1 MPGDRQPREDEA
13 RRELL
18 NSSLVL
24 GTIAAMLAAAPF
36 TAMIA
41 TRETEATFTAAV
53 DDELA
58 GLAEA
63 AGSYLD
69 AMSVAAEDR
78 LVAMAEDPAVQRVL
92 QPGAGNAAEARARL
106 AGNAGRW
113 FSALQL
119 RGDDESCALA
129 WPRSE
134 CSLPFP
140 DPMVATDERGL
151 ARRGPVQRCARIPA
165 ATSLGEP
172 QPVLGIRV
180 LCAEIDLER
189 LYDGVGAMPV
199 LSGGRIDLLS
209 VGGRALVPGAGPGS
223 RARLETTATRA
234 AIARASA
241 RGLRLPG
248 RQDGEEILAAWVFS
262 PTAGVGALVQVERTD
277 ALAPARRAGRH
288 VMLVSTTLALL
299 LSGLVFR
306 IGRRVAAIEENAHGA
321 RVDAEQRALTDA
333 LTGLRNRAAF
343 DDALL
348 SAIAEAGPGR
358 SPAVVLVDLDC
369 FKAVNDSR
377 GHEAGDHALRAI
389 AHALRLAARQGD
401 LVARIGGDE
410 FAFLV
415 QDGSAAGLHELAGR
429 LEAVVDSLGI
439 AADIR
444 RGTLVGASVGWAR
457 WSPGEDAAALLR
469 RADASMYE
477 RKARR
482 KKKSG

>member
-1 MPGDRQPREDEA
+1 M
-13 RRELL
+13 
-18 NSSLVL
+18 L

-36 TAMIA
+36 TALIA
-41 TRETEATFTAAV
+41 ARGNEATFAAAV
-53 DDELA
+53 DEELA
-58 GLAEA
+58 DLAHA
-63 AGSYLD
+63 AGGYLD
-69 AMSVAAEDR
+69 ALSVAAEDR
-78 LVAMAEDPAVQRVL
+78 LVAMAEDPVVQVALARRS
-92 QPGAGNAAEARARL
+92 GNAAEARARL
-106 AGNAGRW
+106 ASNAGDW
-113 FSALQL
+113 FSAVQL

-140 DPMVATDERGL
+140 DPLVATDERGL
-151 ARRGPVQRCARIPA
+151 ARRGPGLRCARIPA
-165 ATSLGEP
+165 ASAAGEP
-172 QPVLGIRV
+172 GPVLGMRV
-180 LCAEIDLER
+180 LCGEIDLER
-189 LYDGVGAMPV
+189 LYEAVGAMHV
-199 LSGGRIDLLS
+199 LRGGRIDLLGVS
-209 VGGRALVPGAGPGS
+209 GRELVAGAGSGS
-223 RARLETTATRA
+223 QVRLETAAARA
-234 AIARASA
+234 ATARSSA

-248 RQDGEEILAAWVFS
+248 RRDDEEILAAWVFS
-262 PTAGVGALVQVERTD
+262 PTAGVGALVQVERVE
-277 ALAPARRAGRH
+277 ALAPARRVTRQ
-288 VMLVSTTLALL
+288 VMLVSTTLALVL
-299 LSGLVFR
+299 AGLVFR
-306 IGRRVAAIEENAHGA
+306 ISRRVAGIENDAQGA
-321 RVDAEQRALTDA
+321 RLDAERRAMTDA

-343 DDALL
+343 DNALL
-348 SAIAEAGPGR
+348 QAIDEAGPGR
-358 SPAVVLVDLDC
+358 SPAVVLVDLDY

-415 QDGSAAGLHELAGR
+415 QDGNASGLHDLAGR

-457 WSPGEDAAALLR
+457 WSPGEDASALLR